1 MSETQ
6 PRRILHLVIDG
17 YPAAQLAEVLQASP
31 ETKVATEIFA
41 LSSASAREAL
51 DKIFAADTIAVWG
64 KL

>member
-17 YPAAQLAEVLQASP
+17 YPATQLAEVLEASP
-31 ETKVATEIFA
+31 ETTGATEIFA
-41 LSSASAREAL
+41 LSPASAREAL